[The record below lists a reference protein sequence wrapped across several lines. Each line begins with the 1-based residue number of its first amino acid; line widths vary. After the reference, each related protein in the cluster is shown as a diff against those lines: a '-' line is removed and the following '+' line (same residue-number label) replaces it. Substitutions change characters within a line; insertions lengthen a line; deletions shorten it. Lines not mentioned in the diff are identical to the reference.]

1 MWPEAALTAPAVVNP
16 NPSEDEKDNHMIK
29 TSTPGTGLAIAA
41 GAFASLGAMAILLWE
56 PMHSGNWTLDHA
68 LVPLVVG
75 LTIAAGHL
83 AKVAGFS
90 RLGAAAGFAIAFLL
104 GTAFT
109 LYSSVGRQ
117 GEGAEAHKLSIEQ
130 ANKLYDDAARMK
142 GEAEGTIKDLRAKA
156 AKECAS
162 GKGKRC
168 DGITYSITTYEAAIR
183 GYEQTMRDHPRMST
197 ATKAALAAEVAAL
210 AGFSKEASEAFFKIF
225 ERFALALM
233 FEWTAIV
240 AFGYGFPHR
249 AITETTPSKDLDKE
263 ADELKKHL
271 ANDQDPL
278 PPTKAIDPAK
288 KGAEVILW
296 AREFEKRHG
305 RRPKLNEAEAAFE
318 GVVARTTIYRRLQEA
333 A

>member
-1 MWPEAALTAPAVVNP
+1 MT
-16 NPSEDEKDNHMIK
+16 K
-29 TSTPGTGLAIAA
+29 TTTPGTGLAIAA
-41 GAFASLGAMAILLWE
+41 GTFASIGAMAILLWE

-83 AKVAGFS
+83 AKVAGFR
-90 RLGAAAGFAIAFLL
+90 RLGAAAGFSIAFLL

-117 GEGAEAHKLSIEQ
+117 GEGAEAHKISVEQ
-130 ANKLYDDAARMK
+130 ANELYDDAASMK
-142 GEAEGTIKDLRAKA
+142 GEAEETVKGLRDKA

-168 DGITYSITTYEAAIR
+168 DGVMYSITTYEAAIR
-183 GYEQTMRDHPRMST
+183 GYEQTMRDHPRQST
-197 ATKAALAAEVAAL
+197 ATKAAMAAEVAAL
-210 AGFSKEASEAFFKIF
+210 AGFPREAAEAFFKIF

-249 AITETTPSKDLDKE
+249 AVTETLPSERIDEE
-263 ADELKKHL
+263 AEKLKKYL
-271 ANDQDPL
+271 ANDTDPL
-278 PPTKAIDPAK
+278 PPTKAIVPDPKGSNIIPWAQAFQAK
-288 KGAEVILW
+288 
-296 AREFEKRHG
+296 HG
-305 RRPKLNEAEAAFE
+305 RPPRLDETTAAFPE
-318 GVVARTTIYRRLQEA
+318 VARTTAYRRLKA

>member
-1 MWPEAALTAPAVVNP
+1 M
-16 NPSEDEKDNHMIK
+16 K
-29 TSTPGTGLAIAA
+29 THNTPGTGLAIAA
-41 GAFASLGAMAILLWE
+41 GTFASIGAMAILLWE

-83 AKVAGFS
+83 AKVAGFR
-90 RLGAAAGFAIAFLL
+90 RLGAAAGFSIAFLL

-117 GEGAEAHKLSIEQ
+117 GEGAEAHKLSVEQ

-142 GEAEGTIKDLRAKA
+142 GEAEETVKGLRDKA

-183 GYEQTMRDHPRMST
+183 GYEQTMRDHPRQST
-197 ATKAALAAEVAAL
+197 ATKAAMAAEVAAL
-210 AGFSKEASEAFFKIF
+210 AGFSKGAAEAFFKIF

-249 AITETTPSKDLDKE
+249 AITETTPSKDLDVEIEKF
-263 ADELKKHL
+263 KKL
-271 ANDQDPL
+271 VGNDAGPL
-278 PPTKAIDPAK
+278 PDTKAIEK
-288 KGAEVILW
+288 KRVGADVVVW
-296 AREFEKRHG
+296 AQEFEKRHG

-318 GVVARTTIYRRLQEA
+318 DVARTTIYRRLTEA

>member
-1 MWPEAALTAPAVVNP
+1 MSKHN
-16 NPSEDEKDNHMIK
+16 
-29 TSTPGTGLAIAA
+29 TPGTGLAIAA
-41 GAFASLGAMAILLWE
+41 GTFASIGAMAILLWE
-56 PMHSGNWTLDHA
+56 PMHTGNWTLDHA

-83 AKVAGFS
+83 AKVAGFR
-90 RLGAAAGFAIAFLL
+90 RLGAAAGFSIAFLL

-117 GEGAEAHKLSIEQ
+117 GEGAEAHKVSVEQ

-142 GEAEGTIKDLRAKA
+142 GEAEETVKGLRDKA

-168 DGITYSITTYEAAIR
+168 DGVTYSITTYEAAIR

-197 ATKAALAAEVAAL
+197 ATKAAMAAEVAAL
-210 AGFSKEASEAFFKIF
+210 AGFSKGAAEAFFKIF

-249 AITETTPSKDLDKE
+249 AITETAPGKIT
-263 ADELKKHL
+263 DEEIEEFKR
-271 ANDQDPL
+271 ATSNDTDPL
-278 PPTKAIDPAK
+278 PPTKAIVPDVTGSNIVP
-288 KGAEVILW
+288 W
-296 AREFEKRHG
+296 AQAFRSEHG
-305 RRPKLNEAEAAFE
+305 RAPRLDEVQAAFPE
-318 GVVARTTIYRRLQEA
+318 VARTTAWRRVKA

>member
-1 MWPEAALTAPAVVNP
+1 M
-16 NPSEDEKDNHMIK
+16 K
-29 TSTPGTGLAIAA
+29 TNNTPGTGLAIAA
-41 GAFASLGAMAILLWE
+41 GTFASIGAMAILLWE

-83 AKVAGFS
+83 AKVAGF
-90 RLGAAAGFAIAFLL
+90 RRFGAAAGFSIAFLL

-117 GEGAEAHKLSIEQ
+117 GEGAEAHRLSVEQ

-142 GEAEGTIKDLRAKA
+142 GEAEETVKELRNKA

-197 ATKAALAAEVAAL
+197 ATKAAMAAEVAAL
-210 AGFSKEASEAFFKIF
+210 AGFSKEAAEAFFKIF

-240 AFGYGFPHR
+240 AFGYGFRHR
-249 AITETTPSKDLDKE
+249 AITETTPSEQIDQE
-263 ADELKKHL
+263 AEELKKYL
-271 ANDQDPL
+271 ANSNEPL
-278 PPTKAIDPAK
+278 PPTRAIDPAK
-288 KGAEVILW
+288 KGAEVIVW
-296 AREFEKRHG
+296 AKEFEKRWG
-305 RRPKLNEAEAAFE
+305 RRPRLDEAKAAFV
-318 GVVARTTIYRRLQEA
+318 GVARTTIYRRLQEA

>member
-1 MWPEAALTAPAVVNP
+1 
-16 NPSEDEKDNHMIK
+16 
-29 TSTPGTGLAIAA
+29 
-41 GAFASLGAMAILLWE
+41 MAILLWE

-83 AKVAGFS
+83 AKVAGV
-90 RLGAAAGFAIAFLL
+90 RRRGAAAGFSVAFLL

-117 GEGAEAHKLSIEQ
+117 GEGAEAHKISVEQ
-130 ANKLYDDAARMK
+130 ANALYDDAARMK
-142 GEAEGTIKDLRAKA
+142 GEAEETVKGLRDKA

-183 GYEQTMRDHPRMST
+183 GYEQTMRDHPRQST
-197 ATKAALAAEVAAL
+197 ATKAAMAAEVAAL
-210 AGFSKEASEAFFKIF
+210 AGFSKDAAEAFFKVF

-240 AFGYGFPHR
+240 AFGYGFPNR
-249 AITETTPSKDLDKE
+249 AITETTPSKDLDRE
-263 ADELKKHL
+263 IEEFKKITS
-271 ANDQDPL
+271 NDHEPL
-278 PPTKAIDPAK
+278 PPTRAIDPVK
-288 KGAEVILW
+288 KGAEVIVW
-296 AREFEKRHG
+296 AKEFEKRHG

-318 GVVARTTIYRRLQEA
+318 NMARTTIYRRLTEA

>member
-1 MWPEAALTAPAVVNP
+1 MT
-16 NPSEDEKDNHMIK
+16 K
-29 TSTPGTGLAIAA
+29 TNTPGTGLAIAA
-41 GAFASLGAMAILLWE
+41 GTFASIGAMAILLWE

-83 AKVAGFS
+83 AKVAGVR
-90 RLGAAAGFAIAFLL
+90 RLGAAAGFSVAFLL

-117 GEGAEAHKLSIEQ
+117 GEGAEAHKISVEQ
-130 ANKLYDDAARMK
+130 ANALYDDAARMK
-142 GEAEGTIKDLRAKA
+142 GEAEETVKGLRDKA

-183 GYEQTMRDHPRMST
+183 GYEQTMRDHPRQST
-197 ATKAALAAEVAAL
+197 ATKAAMAAEVAAL
-210 AGFSKEASEAFFKIF
+210 AGFSKDAAEAFFKVF

-240 AFGYGFPHR
+240 AFGYGFPNR
-249 AITETTPSKDLDKE
+249 AITETTPSKDLDRE
-263 ADELKKHL
+263 IEEFKKITS
-271 ANDQDPL
+271 NDTDPL
-278 PPTKAIDPAK
+278 PPTKAIVPDLKGENIIPWAQAFEAK
-288 KGAEVILW
+288 
-296 AREFEKRHG
+296 HG
-305 RRPKLNEAEAAFE
+305 RSARLDEVQAAFPE
-318 GVVARTTIYRRLQEA
+318 VARTTAYRRLKA

>member
-1 MWPEAALTAPAVVNP
+1 M
-16 NPSEDEKDNHMIK
+16 K
-29 TSTPGTGLAIAA
+29 TNNTPGTGLAIAA
-41 GAFASLGAMAILLWE
+41 GTFASLGAMAILLWE

-83 AKVAGFS
+83 AKVAGFR
-90 RLGAAAGFAIAFLL
+90 RLGAAAGFSIAFLL

-117 GEGAEAHKLSIEQ
+117 GEGAEAHKLSVEQ

-142 GEAEGTIKDLRAKA
+142 GEAEETVKGLRDKA

-183 GYEQTMRDHPRMST
+183 GYEQTMRDHPRQST
-197 ATKAALAAEVAAL
+197 ATKAAMAAEVAAL
-210 AGFSKEASEAFFKIF
+210 AGFSKGAAEAFFKIF

-240 AFGYGFPHR
+240 AFGYGFPLR
-249 AITETTPSKDLDKE
+249 AITETTPSEKIDEE
-263 ADELKKHL
+263 AEKLKKYL
-271 ANDQDPL
+271 ANDTDPL
-278 PPTKAIDPAK
+278 PPTRAIVPDLKGENIVPWAQAFEAK
-288 KGAEVILW
+288 
-296 AREFEKRHG
+296 HG
-305 RRPKLNEAEAAFE
+305 RLPRLDETMAAFPE
-318 GVVARTTIYRRLQEA
+318 VARTTCWRRLKKA